1 MNLSLTSARCTS
13 VGCFLRGNTL
23 FKKILLRSVASTAAI
38 GSALAVS
45 LVATPAVVTTAPE
58 VRNVACEVKYP
69 GSVSTTT
76 QLSLG
81 RYVGAYGV
89 ANFATA
95 RVSRDEANAKT
106 PVGRVRFRLIN
117 PDGTLRRAW
126 KVQLRN
132 GEATVGLPRRLG
144 AQNTY
149 TVRANY
155 IPPDCSIFQRS
166 ASAPA
171 YYTVNK
177 AGTRTV
183 VRAPDRTHGQ
193 NGRVNVRLRTASPF
207 TPQGKVR
214 IVVKRGDRVV
224 ARQVRKLNDG
234 KVSANFRKFAVGK
247 FNVRAV
253 YLGAKNFKRGAGNTG
268 FRITR

>member
-1 MNLSLTSARCTS
+1 MNLSLTSARCKN

-58 VRNVACEVKYP
+58 IRQVACDLPYP
-69 GSVSTTT
+69 SSVSTTT

-89 ANFATA
+89 NNFATA
-95 RVSRDEANAKT
+95 RVSRDEAGKKT
-106 PVGRVRFRLIN
+106 PVGQVRFRIMN
-117 PDGTLRRAW
+117 PNGEVRRAW
-126 KVQLRN
+126 KVRLRN

-144 AQNTY
+144 AQTTY

-155 IPPDCSIFQRS
+155 VPPSCSIFQRS

-183 VRAPDRTHGQ
+183 VRAPDRTRGQ
-193 NGRVNVRLRTASPF
+193 NGRVNVRLRTGSPF

-224 ARQVRKLNDG
+224 ARQVRRLNDG
-234 KVSANFRKFAVGK
+234 RVSTQFRKFAVGS
-247 FNVRAV
+247 FDVRAV
-253 YLGAKNFKRGAGNTG
+253 YLGAKNFKRSAGNTS
-268 FRITR
+268 FRVTR

>member
-1 MNLSLTSARCTS
+1 
-13 VGCFLRGNTL
+13 L

-45 LVATPAVVTTAPE
+45 LVATPAVVTTSPE
-58 VRNVACEVKYP
+58 IRNVACDLKYP
-69 GSVSTTT
+69 SSVSTTT

-81 RYVGAYGV
+81 RSVGAYGTE
-89 ANFATA
+89 NWATA

-106 PVGRVRFRLIN
+106 PVGKVRFRLFN
-117 PDGTLRRAW
+117 RSDGSLIRAW
-126 KVQLRN
+126 RVQLRG

-144 AQNTY
+144 AQTTY

-183 VRAPDRTHGQ
+183 VRAPDRTRGQ
-193 NGRVNVRLRTASPF
+193 NGRVNVRLRTGSPF

-214 IVVKRGDRVV
+214 IVVKRAANNRVV
-224 ARQVRKLNDG
+224 ARQVRKLEDG
-234 KVSANFRKFAVGK
+234 RVSATFRKFAVGRFK
-247 FNVRAV
+247 VRAV
-253 YLGAKNFKRGAGNTG
+253 YLGAKNFERSAGNAR
-268 FRITR
+268 FRVTR

>member
-1 MNLSLTSARCTS
+1 M
-13 VGCFLRGNTL
+13 

-58 VRNVACEVKYP
+58 IRNVACEVKYP

-89 ANFATA
+89 PNFATA
-95 RVSRDEANAKT
+95 RVSRDEAGAKT
-106 PVGRVRFRLIN
+106 PVGKVRFRIFN
-117 PDGTLRRAW
+117 PNGKVRRAW
-126 KVQLRN
+126 TVRLRN

-183 VRAPDRTHGQ
+183 VRAPDRTRGQ
-193 NGRVNVRLRTASPF
+193 NGRVNVALRSANF

-214 IVVKRGDRVV
+214 IVIKRGDRVV
-224 ARQVRKLNDG
+224 ARQVRKLNTNG
-234 KVSANFRKFAVGK
+234 RVSAGFRKFAVGK

-253 YLGAKNFKRGAGNTG
+253 YLGTPNFKRSAGNAT
-268 FRITR
+268 FRVTR

>member
-1 MNLSLTSARCTS
+1 M
-13 VGCFLRGNTL
+13 

-38 GSALAVS
+38 GSALAIS

-58 VRNVACEVKYP
+58 IRNVACDNVYA

-81 RYVGAYGV
+81 RSVGAYGV
-89 ANFATA
+89 SNAATA
-95 RVSRDEANAKT
+95 RVSRDGAGKT
-106 PVGRVRFRLIN
+106 PGGQVRFRLFN
-117 PDGTLRRAW
+117 PNGQVRRVW
-126 KVQLRN
+126 KVRLHN
-132 GEATVGLPRRLG
+132 GAATVGLPARLG

-155 IPPDCSIFQRS
+155 IPPNCSIFR
-166 ASAPA
+166 ASVSDPA

-183 VRAPDRTHGQ
+183 VKAPNRTRAQ
-193 NGRVNVRLRTASPF
+193 NGRVNVTVRTGSPF

-214 IVVKRGDRVV
+214 VVVKRSGNGKVV
-224 ARQVRKLNDG
+224 ARQVRQLQG
-234 KVSANFRKFAVGK
+234 GQTTAVLRKFAVGK
-247 FNVRAV
+247 FNVRVV
-253 YLGAKNFKRGAGNTG
+253 YLGTKNFKRSVGNDT
-268 FRITR
+268 FRVTR

>member
-1 MNLSLTSARCTS
+1 M
-13 VGCFLRGNTL
+13 

-58 VRNVACEVKYP
+58 IRNVACDLKYP
-69 GSVSTTT
+69 SSVSTTT
-76 QLSLG
+76 QLALG
-81 RYVGAYGV
+81 RSFGAYGV
-89 ANFATA
+89 PNSAKAQVSSDAA
-95 RVSRDEANAKT
+95 RT
-106 PVGRVRFRLIN
+106 PVGKVRFRLFN
-117 PDGTLRRAW
+117 PDGSLRRAW
-126 KVQLRN
+126 KVRLRN

-149 TVRANY
+149 IVRANY

-183 VRAPDRTHGQ
+183 VRAPDRTRGQ
-193 NGRVNVRLRTASPF
+193 NGRVNVTMRTGSPF

-234 KVSANFRKFAVGK
+234 KTTAVFRKFAVGK
-247 FNVRAV
+247 FNVRGV
-253 YLGAKNFKRGAGNTG
+253 YLGAKNFKRSAGNTS
-268 FRITR
+268 FRVTR

>member
-1 MNLSLTSARCTS
+1 MS
-13 VGCFLRGNTL
+13 VVCLLRGNTL

-58 VRNVACEVKYP
+58 IRNVACSVPKPYQS
-69 GSVSTTT
+69 SVSTTT

-81 RYVGAYGV
+81 RSVGAYGV
-89 ANFATA
+89 ANSATA
-95 RVSRDEANAKT
+95 RVSRDEAGAKT
-106 PVGRVRFRLIN
+106 PVGQVRFRLIN
-117 PDGTLRRAW
+117 PNGEVRRAW
-126 KVQLRN
+126 KVRLRN